1 MTSISRCFY
10 LIYNIYITRNFSLS
24 NNFPVVSFVYNI
36 AKIRLIILRE
46 NMQLFPQAYQR
57 CITINNEGEI
67 CSYNICLGSHAVDLL
82 PIYYLKS
89 FLLHKQFSQTSVL
102 SIDLVLMQLFVENVG
117 Y

>member
-1 MTSISRCFY
+1 M
-10 LIYNIYITRNFSLS
+10 YIILQE
-24 NNFPVVSFVYNI
+24 
-36 AKIRLIILRE
+36 KIRLIILCE
-46 NMQLFPQAYQR
+46 NVQFFPQAYQK

-117 Y
+117 YKVFVYGKMHWSIYVKTHCIIETIEY

>member
-1 MTSISRCFY
+1 MCIF
-10 LIYNIYITRNFSLS
+10 
-24 NNFPVVSFVYNI
+24 
-36 AKIRLIILRE
+36 
-46 NMQLFPQAYQR
+46 FPQAYQR